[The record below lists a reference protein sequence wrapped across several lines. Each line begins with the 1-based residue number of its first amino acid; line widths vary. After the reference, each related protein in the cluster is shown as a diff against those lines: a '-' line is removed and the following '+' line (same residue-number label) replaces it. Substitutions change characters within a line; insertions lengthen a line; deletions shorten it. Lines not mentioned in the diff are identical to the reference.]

1 MKREDDQEL
10 WDLLG
15 KASPPPDVSPFF
27 ARDVLREIRLR
38 PTWRD
43 RLGPWLT
50 PRRLIPTAAVAAVVI
65 AGGLSLQ
72 RVSVPAGAPDDL
84 PEVVAQLDPA
94 DFEVVADLDNLLALE
109 EDSLWTDNDVSAL

>member
-15 KASPPPDVSPFF
+15 KASPPPTVSPFF

-38 PTWRD
+38 LTWRD

-50 PRRLIPTAAVAAVVI
+50 PRRLIPTATVAAVVI

-72 RVSVPAGAPDDL
+72 RVPVSAVAPDDL

-94 DFEVVADLDNLLALE
+94 DFEVVADLDNLLAWE
-109 EDSLWTDNDVSAL
+109 EDNLWTDNDVSAL

>member
-1 MKREDDQEL
+1 MKREDDEEL

-15 KASPPPDVSPFF
+15 KANPPPAVSPFF

-43 RLGPWLT
+43 RLRPWLT
-50 PRRLIPTAAVAAVVI
+50 PRRLIPTAAVAAVII

-72 RVSVPAGAPDDL
+72 RVPVPAVAPDDL
-84 PEVVAQLDPA
+84 PEVVAQLDPV

-109 EDSLWTDNDVSAL
+109 EDNLWTDDEVSTL